1 MIIQLSAVPKADKSI
16 IIAAMCKAAYKRLFG
31 FRRIW
36 LVHIIFRSFSL
47 CEYLAVSVCVC
58 SCLCIHVAVYVHI
71 LHIEQPGFEAD
82 TNSVVIKTT

>member
-58 SCLCIHVAVYVHI
+58 MFLFMHPCRCICAHTAYR
-71 LHIEQPGFEAD
+71 
-82 TNSVVIKTT
+82 TTGI

>member
-58 SCLCIHVAVYVHI
+58 VFLFMHPCRCICAHTAYR
-71 LHIEQPGFEAD
+71 
-82 TNSVVIKTT
+82 TTAI